1 MPAALG
7 DVDESHKNDIICRD
21 PTPADQP
28 GGRHALL
35 PCTILLR
42 SQSHE
47 ELPRDSD
54 GELTRRNLST
64 ARATR
69 AASAPM
75 GIVLCCGV
83 WSRVM
88 IWVLHSL

>member
-1 MPAALG
+1 LPTSLG
-7 DVDESHKNDIICRD
+7 DVYEPHEDDIICRD

-28 GGRHALL
+28 GGRPALL
-35 PCTILLR
+35 PCTFLPR

-54 GELTRRNLST
+54 GELTCRNLCT

-69 AASAPM
+69 AASASVE
-75 GIVLCCGV
+75 IVLCAGV
-83 WSRVM
+83 
-88 IWVLHSL
+88 